1 MTKDTLK
8 IKKIKPQRKEIK
20 PSGKKEKIFLDTT
33 QMLKL
38 IGDVNNEEEG
48 IVDKKLTRMN
58 KVGEINQKRQEKMS
72 MRAQEKQEYLETVK
86 NSLRKKR
93 KRVNCAN
100 VTRISDDASSTLV
113 QHKDENTVKRVSFK

>member
-1 MTKDTLK
+1 MTNDTLK